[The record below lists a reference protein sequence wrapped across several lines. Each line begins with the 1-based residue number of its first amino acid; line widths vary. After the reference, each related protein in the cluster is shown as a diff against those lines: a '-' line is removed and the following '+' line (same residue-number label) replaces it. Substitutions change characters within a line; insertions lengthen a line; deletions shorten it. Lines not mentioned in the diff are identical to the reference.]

1 MTIDGL
7 VKEAVAASASPA
19 RRNRRAMLAPAGSLV
34 HRYLILSLLFSVV
47 PIIAI
52 GAAYH
57 AFVSD
62 IISQTTI
69 RQLENDLQIAR
80 NNVRS
85 VLNSFDQRLQSLAD
99 LPELRWIEPI
109 TADDG
114 LPATL
119 QTIFDFELDNPDLYA
134 IGLIDAQDR
143 EILVTP
149 QSAMSELGLTR
160 EGLPAIEWQN
170 ATLIGPSI
178 GPPGRPGWVGLQR
191 QIRSDTNN
199 IRAMVLWI
207 RLAALTEAS
216 KSLDRLNLSQAMIST
231 PGGRFDVVGSKMT
244 GQPDVLMTSEIAPFW
259 QLEVVLTGTPAESL
273 GNFRWVLLVA
283 VLISG
288 LAIAIVFRQLSNKL
302 DSHIAPL
309 VEGAGQISRGD
320 LSVRVSETSGGEI
333 GALARAFNQMGDS
346 LRQTVRSNV
355 EIERRALLGEISAGI
370 AHEVLN
376 PMTSIR
382 TSVQGLARE
391 PGPAPDDV
399 RAISEMVLEEV
410 DRVSDLMSNF
420 LAFARPR
427 EPSPER
433 IDLAATTGR
442 ALGLILSAASEAQ
455 VQVHNCV
462 PQALYAR
469 IDPVHYRQ
477 IVMNL
482 VLNAID
488 ACDPG
493 AMIEITAREVQASDT
508 DEGHV
513 EVTVSDGGRGMSAQ
527 VAENAIKPF
536 FTTKYG
542 GTGLGLA
549 ISAELARSNGGHL
562 AIARSGPQG
571 TSIVFSLPACM
582 PACMPA
588 SRQAPVVDGRTGNAA
603 DTIAGD

>member
-1 MTIDGL
+1 
-7 VKEAVAASASPA
+7 
-19 RRNRRAMLAPAGSLV
+19 MLAPAGSLV

-47 PIIAI
+47 PIVAI

-69 RQLENDLQIAR
+69 RQLENDLHIAR

-85 VLNSFDQRLQSLAD
+85 VLNSFDQRLHSLAD
-99 LPELRWIEPI
+99 LPELRWIEPGREES
-109 TADDG
+109 G
-114 LPATL
+114 LPETL

-134 IGLIDAQDR
+134 IGLIDTQDR
-143 EILVTP
+143 EILVAP
-149 QSAMSELGLTR
+149 QSAMSELGLSRT
-160 EGLPAIEWQN
+160 GLPVLEWQS
-170 ATLIGPSI
+170 ATLIGPSV
-178 GPPGRPGWVGLQR
+178 GLPGRPGWVGLQR
-191 QIRSDTNN
+191 QIRSEGNS

-216 KSLDRLNLSQAMIST
+216 KSIDRLNLSQPIIAT
-231 PGGRFDVVGSKMT
+231 PGGRFDVAGSKVA
-244 GQPDVLMTSEIAPFW
+244 GQPDVLMTSEIVPGW
-259 QLEVVLTGTPAESL
+259 HLEVLLTGTLAESL

-309 VEGAGQISRGD
+309 VEGAGRISRGD

-382 TSVQGLARE
+382 ASVQGLARE
-391 PGPAPDDV
+391 PGPAPGDV

-427 EPSPER
+427 EPAPER
-433 IDLAATTGR
+433 IDLAAATER
-442 ALGLILSAASEAQ
+442 ILGLILSAASEAQ
-455 VQVHNCV
+455 VRVDNRV
-462 PQALYAR
+462 PQDLCAR

-482 VLNAID
+482 MLNAID
-488 ACDPG
+488 ACEPG
-493 AMIEITAREVQASDT
+493 ASIAIAARKVEDGGAAESY
-508 DEGHV
+508 V
-513 EVTVSDGGRGMSAQ
+513 EVTLSDSGRGMSAA

-549 ISAELARSNGGHL
+549 ISAELAQSNGGHL
-562 AIARSGPQG
+562 AIGQTGPQG
-571 TSIVFSLPACM
+571 TSIVFSLPACRQD
-582 PACMPA
+582 PA
-588 SRQAPVVDGRTGNAA
+588 VDGRTRDATN
-603 DTIAGD
+603 TIAGD